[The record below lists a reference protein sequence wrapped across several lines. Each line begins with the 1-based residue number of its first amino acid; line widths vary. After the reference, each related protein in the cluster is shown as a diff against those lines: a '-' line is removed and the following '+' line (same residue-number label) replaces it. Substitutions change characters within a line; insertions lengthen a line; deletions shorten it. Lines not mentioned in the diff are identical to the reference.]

1 MTSSYDEMAPHE
13 QALVNVLSVFAGG
26 FPLDGARA
34 VAGSVGIPADVV
46 PEWLASL
53 AMRSLVVQE
62 DTTSPRYRLPE
73 PVGKRGQKALAGS
86 SEQDTVRTAHLDWAR
101 ALAEEGAAALEG
113 ADQPRWLETLEREH
127 DNFRAA
133 LLWGTARRDC
143 EAALALAGALG
154 RFWEVR
160 GHVAEGRRW
169 LEVATRQN
177 PGASPSVRAMAAN
190 SAGLLAFRAR
200 DYAAARTIY
209 EESLAVHWDMG
220 DRLGS
225 AGVLHSLGNLA
236 FQQRDWD
243 EARRLFEESL
253 SIGRELRDDRVIAA
267 SLTNLGAVADVH
279 NDPATARLLYQEALA
294 TWRAL
299 GDAYNAAAVL
309 ANLVNVAM
317 LLNDDEAARQFGT
330 ETLDARRLLGDR
342 RGMASAL
349 RQLSVV
355 ARRQGDVDAVRAY
368 EREAAQLLRTSE
380 GGWLARL
387 RRRS

>member
-1 MTSSYDEMAPHE
+1 MTPSYEEMAPHE

-34 VAGSVGIPADVV
+34 VAGAVGIGADPVA
-46 PEWLASL
+46 EWLGTL
-53 AMRSLVVQE
+53 VMRSLVTQE
-62 DTTSPRYRLPE
+62 DATPARYRLPDA
-73 PVGKRGQKALAGS
+73 VNKRAHKALVVSA
-86 SEQDTVRTAHLDWAR
+86 EHDTVRTAHLDWAR
-101 ALAEEGAAALEG
+101 ALAAEGAAALEG
-113 ADQPRWLETLEREH
+113 ADQARWLETLEREH
-127 DNFRAA
+127 ENFRAA
-133 LLWGTARRDC
+133 LEWGTAGRDC

-169 LEVATRQN
+169 LDVAARQN

-209 EESLAVHWDMG
+209 EVSLAVHWDMG

-225 AGVLHSLGNLA
+225 AGVLHSLGNVA
-236 FQQRDWD
+236 FQQRDWED
-243 EARRLFEESL
+243 ARRLFEESL

-279 NDPATARLLYQEALA
+279 NDPGTARLLYQEALS

-317 LLNDDEAARQFGT
+317 LLNDDQAARYFGT
-330 ETLDARRLLGDR
+330 ETLDARRLLGDK

-355 ARRQGDVDAVRAY
+355 ALRQGDVDAARSY
-368 EREAAQLLRTSE
+368 EREAAQLLRATE
-380 GGWLARL
+380 GGWLTRL
-387 RRRS
+387 RRR